1 MSDNIRVI
9 QDRCHVHD
17 STVVSLRLQEP
28 WAPMSET
35 WTSSD
40 RYNSTIVNV
49 APTTDLEERVSRLEE
64 ILATTR
70 RPQ

>member
-1 MSDNIRVI
+1 MWGVEEL
-9 QDRCHVHD
+9 
-17 STVVSLRLQEP
+17 TAY
-28 WAPMSET
+28 AP
-35 WTSSD
+35 
-40 RYNSTIVNV
+40 STIVNV